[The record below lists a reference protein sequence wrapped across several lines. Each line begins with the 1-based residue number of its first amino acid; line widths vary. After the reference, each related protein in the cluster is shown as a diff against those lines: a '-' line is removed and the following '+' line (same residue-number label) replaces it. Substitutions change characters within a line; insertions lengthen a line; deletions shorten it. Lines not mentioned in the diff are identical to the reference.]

1 MIGFRSGQEEAAY
14 AAIVELEPRNVYR
27 WEPRDAIAS
36 EGVPVEANV
45 LVGRSIS
52 HGAHRPDGPWQSRRD
67 PVFDE
72 AMALAEPGAI
82 RGRLPSGGPP
92 ELRGFFI
99 AQMQYLLLWTAIER
113 FAALRWG
120 FEGGPSKQIKRFAKN
135 DASLARAL
143 LTIVPPE
150 REEHVVY
157 RADDPAKSER
167 LVRSDPVKAIGY
179 YYQVRPNV
187 SHRGKSA
194 HQEVIL
200 VETCLRE
207 LWRVFSRVL
216 DETLGRLS

>member
-1 MIGFRSGQEEAAY
+1 M
-14 AAIVELEPRNVYR
+14 
-27 WEPRDAIAS
+27 
-36 EGVPVEANV
+36 
-45 LVGRSIS
+45 
-52 HGAHRPDGPWQSRRD
+52 
-67 PVFDE
+67 
-72 AMALAEPGAI
+72 
-82 RGRLPSGGPP
+82 
-92 ELRGFFI
+92 
-99 AQMQYLLLWTAIER
+99 R
-113 FAALRWG
+113 FAVTLT
-120 FEGGPSKQIKRFAKN
+120 AKN